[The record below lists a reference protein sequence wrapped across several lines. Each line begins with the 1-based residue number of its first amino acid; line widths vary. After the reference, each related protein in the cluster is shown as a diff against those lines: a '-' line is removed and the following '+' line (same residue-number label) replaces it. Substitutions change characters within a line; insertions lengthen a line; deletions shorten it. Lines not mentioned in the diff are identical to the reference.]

1 MSAFSDRRSVVSF
14 SSSYRSQPSRR
25 VSPAPL
31 RFSSQSGLFSM
42 PAAVDTFDFSQANT
56 LNSEL
61 LSLRDR
67 EREDLRGLNDRFAG
81 FIDRVHQLEQQNKLL
96 EAELMV
102 LRKHETEP
110 SRLRDIFEREL
121 RELRAQADEEQADKM
136 RLEAGRDQLR
146 SLQEQLEAKLEEETH
161 QRENTEA
168 TVQKA
173 REETE
178 HTALLNAEL
187 DRKICLLLDEIAFLK
202 RLHDAEISELVPQI
216 RSATVTVETDQ
227 TTRPDLSIALQDI
240 RSQYEK
246 LAAKNMQV
254 AEDWY
259 RTKVQVVTETAA
271 KSTETARSIREEG
284 SEYRRLI
291 QSRGSEIEAMKN
303 INDSMLRQ
311 IKDHEDKHSEE
322 MCKHHDKISEV
333 EENINDAKKEMTRYL
348 KEYQDLLNVKMAL
361 DIEIAAYR
369 KLLEGEEIRL
379 TYSQTPLYL

>member
-1 MSAFSDRRSVVSF
+1 MSSTSLERSRPPCFIEDPSPQ
-14 SSSYRSQPSRR
+14 QPSACLRSAI
-25 VSPAPL
+25 VAP
-31 RFSSQSGLFSM
+31 F
-42 PAAVDTFDFSQANT
+42 
-56 LNSEL
+56 EL
-61 LSLRDR
+61 LSLRAR

-121 RELRAQADEEQADKM
+121 RELRAQADEEQADKA
-136 RLEAGRDQLR
+136 RLEAGREQLR
-146 SLQEQLEAKLEEETH
+146 SMQEQLEAKLEEETR

-168 TVQKA
+168 TLQKA
-173 REETE
+173 REEAE

-216 RSATVTVETDQ
+216 RSATVTVEADQ
-227 TTRPDLSIALQDI
+227 TTRPDLSVALQDI

-246 LAAKNMQV
+246 LAAKNMQA

-303 INDSMLRQ
+303 INDSLLRQ
-311 IKDHEDKHSEE
+311 IKDQEDNNYIE
-322 MCKHHDKISEV
+322 KIREV

-348 KEYQDLLNVKMAL
+348 KEYQDLYSQNMEWLSL
-361 DIEIAAYR
+361 DVYGVSATDVGKCKTLR
-369 KLLEGEEIRL
+369 KQDAQNSL
-379 TYSQTPLYL
+379 TYRQKNKQINGTKCL